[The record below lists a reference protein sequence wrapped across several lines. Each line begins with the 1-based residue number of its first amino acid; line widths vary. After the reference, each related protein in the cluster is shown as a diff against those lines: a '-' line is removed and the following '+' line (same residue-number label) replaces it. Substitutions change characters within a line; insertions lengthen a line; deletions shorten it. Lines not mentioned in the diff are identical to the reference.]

1 MMRHPPSE
9 LYSLAIAASRRM
21 SYPPRSAIAP
31 HSSATAS
38 MANVFAAMAPIF
50 WAIASCLPMARP
62 HCTRSLAHWREISRQ
77 RLPAA
82 TEEMGSVS
90 RPVLRGI
97 RPSFKPLPTSHST
110 VSLGARTLV
119 KRIPRTEEHT
129 SELQSRLQLPCP
141 LLPEKKQVD

>member
-1 MMRHPPSE
+1 
-9 LYSLAIAASRRM
+9 
-21 SYPPRSAIAP
+21 
-31 HSSATAS
+31 

-90 RPVLRGI
+90 RPVLRVI

-110 VSLGARTLV
+110 RS
-119 KRIPRTEEHT
+119 EEHT
-129 SELQSRLQLPCP
+129 SELQSHSDLVCRL
-141 LLPEKKQVD
+141 LLEKKKKNKYKTQRRHINTYRTQ